1 VVNKEP
7 SANCGSGVNFDTG
20 QEAVDVGQDT
30 SQESQLVSP
39 QEVGGAVKPEGM
51 EARIAEDDLQH
62 ASRCRVFSKYRLNIF
77 S

>member
-7 SANCGSGVNFDTG
+7 SANCGSGVNFDAG
-20 QEAVDVGQDT
+20 QEAVDVGQET
-30 SQESQLVSP
+30 SQESQIVSP

-51 EARIAEDDLQH
+51 EARIAENNLQR
-62 ASRCRVFSKYRLNIF
+62 APRRGIFGKNRLNIF